1 MESFYPKNS
10 NKTLNESA
18 AEAMKR
24 YVVCAIQSK
33 NQQNQHRPNISFIFH
48 AKKS

>member
-10 NKTLNESA
+10 NKTLNNKA
-18 AEAMKR
+18 IKQ
-24 YVVCAIQSK
+24 YVVFAIQGK
-33 NQQNQHRPNISFIFH
+33 NQQNQHQPNTSFIFH